1 LRKLIVKRIKES
13 NEQVKDQPSDM
24 DGAGYDESSAFLD
37 NAVKYQRPE
46 DWGDDD
52 HTLFA
57 VARDPVERF
66 ISAIDQATGAY
77 GSTNNGMNVSKR
89 YRHKHCDA
97 FLTC

>member
-1 LRKLIVKRIKES
+1 
-13 NEQVKDQPSDM
+13 M

-57 VARDPVERF
+57 VGRDPVERF
-66 ISAIDQATGAY
+66 ISAIDQANGAY
-77 GSTNNGMNVSKR
+77 GSTNNGIGKQLMDECFKEISR
-89 YRHKHCDA
+89 QTMR
-97 FLTC
+97 

>member
-89 YRHKHCDA
+89 YRDKHCDA
-97 FLTC
+97 SLT